1 MKQDKQQ
8 LGPLYKLLELQR
20 GFTGAKKA
28 IWEDSEMQ
36 IVQNLRAHN
45 FQQILR
51 QRERERV
58 FPFSRFT
65 VMLCRSHCPVITKV

>member
-8 LGPLYKLLELQR
+8 LGLLYKLLELQR

-36 IVQNLRAHN
+36 IAQNLRAHN
-45 FQQILR
+45 F
-51 QRERERV
+51 
-58 FPFSRFT
+58 
-65 VMLCRSHCPVITKV
+65 